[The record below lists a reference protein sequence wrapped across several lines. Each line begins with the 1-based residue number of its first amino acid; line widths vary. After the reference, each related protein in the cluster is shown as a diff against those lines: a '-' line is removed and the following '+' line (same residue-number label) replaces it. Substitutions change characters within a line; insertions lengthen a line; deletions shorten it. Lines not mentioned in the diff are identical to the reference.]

1 MQNTW
6 FRIFLLLIVSSAAA
20 VLTNA
25 VRQDSLPWVIDP
37 NTSFNPGENPS
48 LAERVS
54 ITLDELRDHLNNM
67 TATIVDARKPEAFAE
82 GHLETA
88 INVPS
93 TEKELYLDR
102 IFELIPPESLIIIY
116 CEGGDC
122 EASNEV
128 FEFLVSNGFQIQ
140 NLRIFQP
147 GWEVLGSLS
156 DLPITDGIE

>member
-1 MQNTW
+1 
-6 FRIFLLLIVSSAAA
+6 
-20 VLTNA
+20 
-25 VRQDSLPWVIDP
+25 
-37 NTSFNPGENPS
+37 
-48 LAERVS
+48 
-54 ITLDELRDHLNNM
+54 M
-67 TATIVDARKPEAFAE
+67 TATIVDTRKPEAFAE
-82 GHLETA
+82 GHLAMA

-102 IFELIPPESLIIIY
+102 IFELIPPEGLIIIY